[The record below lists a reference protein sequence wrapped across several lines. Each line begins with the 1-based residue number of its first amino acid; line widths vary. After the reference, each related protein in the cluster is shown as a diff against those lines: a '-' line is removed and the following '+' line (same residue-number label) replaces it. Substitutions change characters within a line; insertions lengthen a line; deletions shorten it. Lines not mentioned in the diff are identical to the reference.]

1 MLRQDDWQRSQLVT
15 FGWLHGKRYGGH
27 LGSCVIMSIIANR
40 VKLGWGSVAEIIH
53 KFPEKAANPLPTYE
67 VPHIWAPD
75 FVRLLS
81 EVENIFDGSK
91 DYAQGATYF
100 CDTAE
105 SIADWFQKHILDEK
119 QLHPSV
125 GSMNSL
131 MWFR

>member
-1 MLRQDDWQRSQLVT
+1 
-15 FGWLHGKRYGGH
+15 
-27 LGSCVIMSIIANR
+27 MSIISNR

-53 KFPEKAANPLPTYE
+53 KFPEKAANASPPYE
-67 VPHIWAPD
+67 VPHIWSPD

-100 CDTAE
+100 VDTAQPISE
-105 SIADWFQKHILDEK
+105 WFQTHILDEK
-119 QLHPSV
+119 QLHPIV

-131 MWFR
+131 LWLR